1 MLFVDGKVSSLRF
14 FLPSS
19 RIRTNYSMS
28 SIILKE
34 LEEFVTK
41 ILDFLISFPAN
52 PSFCRRKFKFIG
64 GKDLLKQFHGSNFA
78 KSLLNKWM
86 NIERKY
92 DGDNSMLTF
101 SVFIERISDDNID
114 NTRKE
119 RRGREK
125 RREREKMESHWTN
138 KIKKKKK
145 SASL

>member
-14 FLPSS
+14 FLPSF

-34 LEEFVTK
+34 LEGFVTK

-52 PSFCRRKFKFIG
+52 PSFCRRKFKFID
-64 GKDLLKQFHGSNFA
+64 GKNLLRQFHESNFA

-114 NTRKE
+114 NTRKGGRNE
-119 RRGREK
+119 GKGRRWRAIEQ
-125 RREREKMESHWTN
+125 
-138 KIKKKKK
+138 IK
-145 SASL
+145 

>member
-114 NTRKE
+114 NTRKGE
-119 RRGREK
+119 RNEGKGRRWRAIEQ
-125 RREREKMESHWTN
+125 
-138 KIKKKKK
+138 IK
-145 SASL
+145 